1 MPTIQTDATMVVVNC
16 FAGQSKGY
24 RKELIGRTGFLSDEI
39 FFNKK
44 LELAENVTKN
54 LMAEN

>member
-1 MPTIQTDATMVVVNC
+1 MVVVNC